1 MIMQL
6 SLSTRSCLQI
16 PTINN
21 QVSRRQAPPKDKV
34 VVVVGATGTG
44 KSRLSIDLATSF
56 PAEVINSDKMQVY
69 QGLDITTNK
78 LSEEE
83 RRGVHHHL
91 FDVFDPESDY
101 STADFRSTASLSLQL
116 IRNREK
122 LPIIVGGSNSFI
134 EALVDEKF
142 RQKYECCFLW
152 VDAAP
157 PVHQAALSSR
167 VDKMVER
174 GMVEEVREFFHP
186 NGDYIKGVRRSIG
199 VPEFDRFFRVESV
212 SDEATRREILAEAI
226 DKVKM
231 NTIKLACRQREKICR
246 LRNVKG
252 WMMLHLD
259 STEALRRRG
268 GDTAEVW
275 EELVM
280 GPSVA
285 AVKRFLYELQWF

>member
-101 STADFRSTASLSLQL
+101 SAADFRSTASLSLQL

-231 NTIKLACRQREKICR
+231 NTIKLACRQREKIYR